1 MDSNGRCA
9 TRNER
14 IKLRLKLL
22 EERHLQSMAQYEEA
36 IRHSQEQ
43 YARSLEQIEQ
53 ATKEAAKKLGEHR
66 RSKRSAKVMEHCRE
80 DVGEVMPV
88 AHDSLSDRTL
98 PEYTCGSSPLVDGI
112 RPSHHYSTQQVVQSS
127 RALHTT
133 ATTEDVEL
141 ALRQM
146 STQEVVRKLPYE
158 NVKLRSKEQAAV
170 QPENPATAYFR
181 WSFSN
186 TVVYDPIRDS
196 DEIFIP
202 SQSNCF
208 PSVARTEEAN
218 TATTKVFQLDVCPKL
233 KVVVNKQRKH
243 SVWTLRKYDKTKRLF
258 YGYVV
263 SKLLRIDNRNINY
276 GLLAGRGAWKTN
288 TIPVTQ
294 VASEFN
300 NDYANT
306 KPTCYNHLPE
316 HYTSKSRMYKREPIR
331 KTVTIRHV
339 SSTYTSSRCTTDGV
353 VPIVIFVNSFVRL
366 RGNGRV
372 LEFEVVDC
380 ISREGYNLLRSTEG
394 SGFDPGGSNIST
406 QLQTQR
412 IMSERGLALA
422 MQIKLY
428 GIMCDS
434 VSTPICMGSRYE
446 SILLRWEVDNNDNF
460 EGERERTTTSSMFM
474 VHSNGLHLG
483 IEKRCHSV
491 YDSCR
496 SIETA
501 VLCRNEYCMANRQ
514 FSILQMWLFRAEL
527 LMNPA
532 IFAILFSVQMVL
544 IHSHWK
550 GDQYMGLEL
559 LILLE

>member
-1 MDSNGRCA
+1 M
-9 TRNER
+9 
-14 IKLRLKLL
+14 
-22 EERHLQSMAQYEEA
+22 
-36 IRHSQEQ
+36 
-43 YARSLEQIEQ
+43 
-53 ATKEAAKKLGEHR
+53 
-66 RSKRSAKVMEHCRE
+66 
-80 DVGEVMPV
+80 
-88 AHDSLSDRTL
+88 
-98 PEYTCGSSPLVDGI
+98 
-112 RPSHHYSTQQVVQSS
+112 
-127 RALHTT
+127 
-133 ATTEDVEL
+133 
-141 ALRQM
+141 
-146 STQEVVRKLPYE
+146 
-158 NVKLRSKEQAAV
+158 
-170 QPENPATAYFR
+170 
-181 WSFSN
+181 
-186 TVVYDPIRDS
+186 
-196 DEIFIP
+196 
-202 SQSNCF
+202 
-208 PSVARTEEAN
+208 
-218 TATTKVFQLDVCPKL
+218 
-233 KVVVNKQRKH
+233 
-243 SVWTLRKYDKTKRLF
+243 
-258 YGYVV
+258 
-263 SKLLRIDNRNINY
+263 
-276 GLLAGRGAWKTN
+276 
-288 TIPVTQ
+288 
-294 VASEFN
+294 
-300 NDYANT
+300 
-306 KPTCYNHLPE
+306 
-316 HYTSKSRMYKREPIR
+316 
-331 KTVTIRHV
+331 
-339 SSTYTSSRCTTDGV
+339 
-353 VPIVIFVNSFVRL
+353 
-366 RGNGRV
+366 
-372 LEFEVVDC
+372 DC

-446 SILLRWEVDNNDNF
+446 SILLRWEIDNNDNF
-460 EGERERTTTSSMFM
+460 EGERERTTTASMFM